1 MPTWAHAARRVAPP
15 LSTAHKACCRPALSF
30 ERRAMVGGI
39 LCLRVMVRVREFESY
54 VSATQL
60 SERLGGRLV
69 PSALRY
75 RARAGMIPGAIKI
88 GSRMFF
94 PPRAVD
100 ALIEDLCSPRV
111 TQPVFRPRRGH
122 TTLDGPL
129 DVER

>member
-1 MPTWAHAARRVAPP
+1 
-15 LSTAHKACCRPALSF
+15 
-30 ERRAMVGGI
+30 
-39 LCLRVMVRVREFESY
+39 MVRVREFESY

-100 ALIEDLCSPRV
+100 ANSPNAGDSAAGGPKSARGKYANI
-111 TQPVFRPRRGH
+111 PRSQWREAPRGH
-122 TTLDGPL
+122 TQ
-129 DVER
+129 